1 MHTSH
6 RNLSSPNITFTSDN
20 RKTHLPRLNELRKVL
35 ASAEKKSRSGTQ
47 SNASHYTE
55 SASPD
60 DRKPNFQV
68 VSGEGIFTHE
78 NDASDRDAMSEVDS
92 VVTIELPDHPN
103 DVADMCTKALTVL
116 ICEYVPSYDVP
127 NPAAIRPR
135 TVLIYYLQVS
145 KPESGKSISIALP
158 SDIVRDLEPTESYR
172 KLEEQVKH
180 QNHENCRLHRRVS
193 SIYESAPTSH
203 TKPRRSARYKE
214 MESEWTSP
222 GEGEENGSFLMPGRE
237 GTNGTRS

>member
-68 VSGEGIFTHE
+68 VSGEGILTHE

-92 VVTIELPDHPN
+92 VVTNELPDHPN
-103 DVADMCTKALTVL
+103 DVADMSTKALTVL

-135 TVLIYYLQVS
+135 TVLIYIFKSRNQSPVS
-145 KPESGKSISIALP
+145 LSPLRYQATSCG
-158 SDIVRDLEPTESYR
+158 T
-172 KLEEQVKH
+172 
-180 QNHENCRLHRRVS
+180 S
-193 SIYESAPTSH
+193 S
-203 TKPRRSARYKE
+203 
-214 MESEWTSP
+214 
-222 GEGEENGSFLMPGRE
+222 
-237 GTNGTRS
+237 